1 MPAYNEAA
9 TVGIAVKRVL
19 DIRYPCDVEVVVV
32 DDGSADNTSEV
43 LASIDDQRVTIAEHP
58 VNRGKGAAVRTAA
71 GLATGDYLVIF
82 DADLEYSP
90 DDILGLLTPVTRGDA
105 EVVYGIR
112 KFGASTAHSF
122 WFVIGNRVNTFTANA
137 LFNTWISDLHTCLK
151 LLPASLF
158 RELPLT
164 ENRFGLDTE
173 LTAMLLARGVRPY
186 EVPITYKAR
195 SREEGKKLTW
205 GDGLVATKILLRVR
219 LRKALT
225 DRRARMRGLWH
236 RAVDLTPSFA
246 PLRRRPGGCVARPLA
261 VRDGRHALPRWPGW
275 PPGETRRRS
284 QVLLGLIDRVG
295 RRRRRV
301 GTRRRRV
308 VRRAVHLR
316 LDFFLLL
323 FRVGCFLACSL
334 FVPMI
339 THPLSLSKPTSE

>member
-1 MPAYNEAA
+1 MPAHNEAA
-9 TVGIAVKRVL
+9 TVGVAVKRVL

-32 DDGSADNTSEV
+32 NDGSEDNTSEV
-43 LASIDDQRVTIAEHP
+43 LAGIDDRRVTITEHEL
-58 VNRGKGAAVRTAA
+58 NRGKGAAVRPAA
-71 GLATGDYLVIF
+71 ALAPGDYLVIF

-164 ENRFGLDTE
+164 ENRFGLETE

-186 EVPITYKAR
+186 EVPIHYKAR

-205 GDGLVATKILLRVR
+205 GDGVEATGIRRRVR
-219 LRKALT
+219 VKKALP
-225 DRRARMRGLWH
+225 DRRAW
-236 RAVDLTPSFA
+236 
-246 PLRRRPGGCVARPLA
+246 
-261 VRDGRHALPRWPGW
+261 VRKKLPR
-275 PPGETRRRS
+275 RS
-284 QVLLGLIDRVG
+284 
-295 RRRRRV
+295 
-301 GTRRRRV
+301 
-308 VRRAVHLR
+308 
-316 LDFFLLL
+316 
-323 FRVGCFLACSL
+323 
-334 FVPMI
+334 
-339 THPLSLSKPTSE
+339 